1 MLPHADLLGLACVLS
16 LLRCASIA
24 LAHLKMKHYYSYQIT
39 HAAAV
44 LRLAHVHNL
53 LYCACIAAAHLMTHI
68 VSSDSE
74 SIRSNHSGREGTC
87 SGIAAAILP

>member
-24 LAHLKMKHYYSYQIT
+24 LAHLKMKHFVQIT

-53 LYCACIAAAHLMTHI
+53 LYCA
-68 VSSDSE
+68 
-74 SIRSNHSGREGTC
+74 
-87 SGIAAAILP
+87 